1 MRTTLLASTALLALA
16 APAHAEDITT
26 KRETP
31 VKTST
36 VKNGAPDS
44 ITITSAGSV
53 VLTSGTAVTMDSD
66 HTVTNGGTVTIGN
79 ADNAIGIL
87 AEDGTTGAIT
97 NSGKITIDEPYT
109 PTDTDNDGDLDGPF
123 ALGSNRF
130 GIRTAGTH
138 GGAITNTG
146 TITVEGNDS
155 AGIWLG
161 GTQNGALRNDGTISV
176 VGDRTTALYAQAVNG
191 NVRLAGTVG
200 AQGKDAVAAH
210 FAGDVTGTMEIQ
222 GNIASTGYRY
232 TTVPSDTSKLDADD
246 LLQGGSAVLIEGD
259 VTGGIIFAVP
269 PANNNA
275 SNNDEDGDG
284 IEDSKEGT
292 AKITTYG
299 AAPAVVIGAAGRDIA
314 IGPVQSTAAKYGVQI
329 DGTILGTGLYEG
341 VDGNG
346 LVIGGQGGA
355 VTIANGIGINGGVG
369 ATSKDANATALR
381 LGAGADVPKLQN
393 AGAIEAKS
401 GATANS
407 KAIAVKVD
415 TGAQLGTISNSGTIK
430 ATVGGN
436 LGTATGI
443 LDTSGSVTLVENSGT
458 IEASGAAADSDRNV
472 AIDLSANT
480 SGATIRQTVVATGK
494 TAPSIKGDIR
504 LGSGND
510 TLDLADGS
518 FSGDAFFGAG
528 TATYTLSGDAWQ
540 NGNVTFGADADTM
553 SLAGT
558 SLFNGTA
565 DFGGGA
571 DVLNI
576 AGTAYFGGKLAN
588 SGSLAVNLT
597 GGALDL
603 ASPTALGSLDVGAN
617 GILIATLDKEAGAGS
632 LYNVAGAASFA
643 DGAKLGVRLANV
655 DDAEGSYVVLEAGS
669 LTGAAELELA
679 TTAMPFL
686 FKADFGTPANANQI
700 VIDIVKRTATE
711 LGLNRSQTSAY
722 DAIFAA
728 LGNDEDIEQVFLGI
742 SDGDVF
748 RSTVSRMLPDH
759 AGGTFEGVSLGS
771 RTFARQVADPPSPV
785 YSIGGID
792 VIVSSA
798 LWSSDKDAGE
808 TAAYDLGG
816 FGFSAAGEVDT
827 KVGAF
832 GLSASWM
839 WNEYDQLGG
848 DQSANS
854 DTYELGAYWR
864 GHWGGFTAFG
874 RGSIGKVDADGWRL
888 FRYTLDE
895 KEVERQ
901 VKGEWGGTLMTA
913 SAGMAYEFGGE
924 GAFFARPSVSA
935 DYVSLD
941 EDGYTET
948 GGDEALDLTVE
959 DRKSDEFAVNG
970 GLTLGINF
978 TGNGRRD
985 ENWFRT
991 EVEGG
996 WREVVGGELG
1006 STTASFEDGTPFT
1019 LTPEER
1025 SNGWFA
1031 RLRALGGS
1039 DMFEMS
1045 GEVGAEDRN
1054 DKTALT
1060 LRGSLRLA
1068 F

>member
-1 MRTTLLASTALLALA
+1 MRTYLLASTALLALA
-16 APAHAEDITT
+16 APAQAEDITT

-44 ITITSAGSV
+44 VTITKDGSV
-53 VLTSGTAVTMDSD
+53 VVTSGTAVTMDSD
-66 HTVTNGGTVTIGN
+66 NKVTNQGTVTIGN
-79 ADNAIGIL
+79 ASNATGIL
-87 AEDGTTGAIT
+87 AVSGTTGEIN
-97 NSGKITIDEPYT
+97 NSGTITIDEPYT
-109 PTDTDNDGDLDGPF
+109 ATDTDNDGDLDGPF

-130 GIRTAGTH
+130 GIRTDGTH
-138 GGAITNTG
+138 SGAITNTG

-161 GTQNGALRNDGTISV
+161 GTQTGVVRNDGTIKV
-176 VGDRTTALYAQAVNG
+176 IGDRTTGLYAQDVTG
-191 NVRLAGTVG
+191 NVRLAGTVT
-200 AQGKDAVAAH
+200 AQGEDAVGAR
-210 FAGDVTGTMEIQ
+210 FAGDVTGAMEIQ
-222 GNIASTGYRY
+222 GAISSTGYRY
-232 TTVPSDTSKLDADD
+232 TSVPSDPSKLDADD
-246 LLQGGSAVLIEGD
+246 LLQGGSAVVIEGN

-269 PANNNA
+269 PKDNNT

-292 AKITTYG
+292 AKITTFG
-299 AAPAVVIGAAGRDIA
+299 AAPAVVIGSAGNDIA
-314 IGPVQSTAAKYGVQI
+314 IGPVQSTAAKFGVQI
-329 DGTILGTGLYEG
+329 DGSIVGAGLYTG

-346 LVIGGQGGA
+346 LLIGGQGGA
-355 VTIANGIGINGGVG
+355 VTVANGIGINGGVG
-369 ATSKDANATALR
+369 ATSKDATATALR
-381 LGAGADVPKLQN
+381 LGAGASVPKLQN
-393 AGAIEAKS
+393 AGGIEAKS
-401 GATANS
+401 GATADS

-415 TGAQLGTISNSGTIK
+415 AGAQLGTISNSGAIK
-430 ATVGGN
+430 ATVGESGS
-436 LGTATGI
+436 ATGI
-443 LDTSGSVTLVENSGT
+443 LDTSGTVTLIENSGG
-458 IEASGAAADSDRNV
+458 IEASGAKADSDRNI

-480 SGATIRQTVVATGK
+480 TGATIKQTVVASGK

-504 LGSGND
+504 FGSGND

-528 TATYTLSGDAWQ
+528 TATYTLSGDAWH
-540 NGNVTFGADADTM
+540 NGNVTFGAGADTM

-576 AGTAYFGGKLAN
+576 AGTAYFSGKLAN

-603 ASPTALGSLDVGAN
+603 ASPTALGSLNVGAD
-617 GILIATLDKEAGAGS
+617 GILVATLDKEAGMGS
-632 LYNVAGAASFA
+632 LYTVAGTASFA
-643 DGAKLGVRLANV
+643 DGSKIGVRLANV
-655 DDAEGSYVVLEAGS
+655 DDAEGSYVVVEAGT
-669 LTGAAELELA
+669 LTGASDLELA
-679 TTAMPFL
+679 TNAMPFL

-728 LGNDEDIEQVFLGI
+728 LGNDEDIERVFLGI
-742 SDGDVF
+742 NDGDVF

-759 AGGTFEGVSLGS
+759 AGGTFEGISLGS
-771 RTFARQVADPPSPV
+771 RAFARQVADPPSPV
-785 YSIGGID
+785 YSIGGVD
-792 VIVSSA
+792 VILSSA

-827 KVGAF
+827 KLGAF
-832 GLSASWM
+832 GLSATWM

-848 DQSANS
+848 DLSANS

-864 GHWGGFTAFG
+864 GHWGGLTAFG
-874 RGSIGKVDADGWRL
+874 RGSIGKVDLDGWRL
-888 FRYTLDE
+888 FKYTLDD
-895 KEVERQ
+895 KDVERQ
-901 VKGEWGGTLMTA
+901 IRGEWGGTLMTA
-913 SAGMAYEFGGE
+913 SAGLAYELGGG

-935 DYVSLD
+935 DYISLD

-978 TGNGRRD
+978 TGNGPRD

-1006 STTASFEDGTPFT
+1006 STTASFEGGTPFT

>member
-1 MRTTLLASTALLALA
+1 MRTYLLASTALLAVA
-16 APAHAEDITT
+16 VPAHAEDITT

-44 ITITSAGSV
+44 ITITKDGSV
-53 VLTSGTAVTMDSD
+53 VVSSGTAVTMDSD
-66 HTVTNGGTVTIGN
+66 NKVTNQGTVTIGN
-79 ADNAIGIL
+79 ANNATGIL
-87 AEDGTTGAIT
+87 AVSGTTGEIN
-97 NSGKITIDEPYT
+97 NSGTITIDEPYT
-109 PTDTDNDGDLDGPF
+109 ATDTDNDGDLDGPF

-130 GIRTAGTH
+130 GIRTDGTH
-138 GGAITNTG
+138 SGAITNTG

-161 GTQNGALRNDGTISV
+161 GTQTGAVRNDGTIKV
-176 VGDRTTALYAQAVNG
+176 IGDRTTGLYAQDVTG
-191 NVRLAGTVG
+191 NVRLAGTVS
-200 AQGKDAVAAH
+200 AQGEDAVGAH
-210 FAGDVTGTMEIQ
+210 FAGDVTGAMEIQ
-222 GNIASTGYRY
+222 GTISSTGYRY
-232 TTVPSDTSKLDADD
+232 TSVPSDPSKLDADD
-246 LLQGGSAVLIEGD
+246 LLQGGSAVVIEGN

-269 PANNNA
+269 PKDNNT

-299 AAPAVVIGAAGRDIA
+299 AAPAVVIGSATNDIA
-314 IGPVQSTAAKYGVQI
+314 IGPVQSTAAKFGLQI
-329 DGTILGTGLYEG
+329 DGTIVGSGLYTG

-355 VTIANGIGINGGVG
+355 VTIANGIGITGGVG

-381 LGAGADVPKLQN
+381 LGAGASVPKLQN
-393 AGAIEAKS
+393 AGVIQASS
-401 GATANS
+401 GATAS
-407 KAIAVKVD
+407 STSVAVKVD
-415 TGAQLGTISNSGTIK
+415 AGAQLGTISNSGAIK
-430 ATVGGN
+430 ATVGEDGS
-436 LGTATGI
+436 ATGI
-443 LDTSGSVTLVENSGT
+443 LDNSGTVTLIENSGG
-458 IEASGAAADSDRNV
+458 IEASGAKADSDRNI
-472 AIDLSANT
+472 AIDLTANT
-480 SGATIRQTVVATGK
+480 TGATIKQTVVASGK

-504 LGSGND
+504 FGSGND

-528 TATYTLSGDAWQ
+528 TATYTLSGDAWH
-540 NGNVTFGADADTM
+540 NGNVTFGAGADTM

-576 AGTAYFGGKLAN
+576 AGTAYFSGKLAN

-603 ASPTALGSLDVGAN
+603 SSPTALGSLSVGAD
-617 GILIATLDKEAGAGS
+617 GILIATLDKEAGMGS
-632 LYNVAGAASFA
+632 LYTVAGTASFA
-643 DGAKLGVRLANV
+643 DGSKIGVRLANV
-655 DDAEGSYVVLEAGS
+655 DDAEGSYVVVDAGS
-669 LTGAAELELA
+669 LTGVSDLELA
-679 TTAMPFL
+679 TGAMPFL

-742 SDGDVF
+742 NDGDVF

-759 AGGTFEGVSLGS
+759 AGGTFEGISLGS

-792 VIVSSA
+792 VILSSA

-827 KVGAF
+827 KLGAF
-832 GLSASWM
+832 GLSATWM

-874 RGSIGKVDADGWRL
+874 RGSIGKVDLDGWRV
-888 FRYTLDE
+888 FKYILDG
-895 KEVERQ
+895 KDLERQ
-901 VKGEWGGTLMTA
+901 IHGDWGGTLMTA
-913 SAGMAYEFGGE
+913 SAGMAYEFGGD

-1045 GEVGAEDRN
+1045 GEVGAEERN
-1054 DKTALT
+1054 EKTALT

>member
-1 MRTTLLASTALLALA
+1 MRTTLLASTALLAIA
-16 APAHAEDITT
+16 VPAHAEDITT
-26 KRETP
+26 KRTTP
-31 VKTST
+31 VQTST
-36 VKNGAPDS
+36 VKNNTPDS
-44 ITITSAGSV
+44 ITITSTGSV
-53 VLTSGTAVTMDSD
+53 VVSSGTAVTMDSD
-66 HTVTNGGTVTIGN
+66 HKVVNQGAVTIGN
-79 ADNAIGIL
+79 ASNATGIL
-87 AEDGTTGAIT
+87 AVSGTTGEIN
-97 NSGKITIDEPYT
+97 NSGTITIDEPYT

-130 GIRTAGTH
+130 GIRTDGTH
-138 GGAITNTG
+138 AGAITNTG

-161 GTQNGALRNDGTISV
+161 GAQTGKVRNDGTIKV
-176 VGDRTTALYAQAVNG
+176 VGDRTTGLYAQAVTG
-191 NVRLAGTVG
+191 DVRVAGSIS
-200 AQGKDAVAAH
+200 AQGEDAVGVH
-210 FAGDVTGTMEIQ
+210 FAGDVTGAMDIQ
-222 GNIASTGYRY
+222 GTISSTGYRY
-232 TTVPSDTSKLDADD
+232 TTVPSDPSKLDADD

-259 VTGGIIFAVP
+259 VTGGIVFAIP

-284 IEDSKEGT
+284 IEDAKEGI
-292 AKITTYG
+292 AKITSYG

-314 IGPVQSTAAKYGVQI
+314 IGPVQSTAAKFGVQI
-329 DGTILGTGLYEG
+329 DGTIVGAGLYTG
-341 VDGNG
+341 VDANG

-355 VTIANGIGINGGVG
+355 VTVANGIGITGGVG
-369 ATSKDANATALR
+369 ATSRDADATALR
-381 LGAGADVPKLQN
+381 LGAGASVPKIQN
-393 AGAIEAKS
+393 AGGIEAKS

-407 KAIAVKVD
+407 TAIAVKVN
-415 TGAQLGTISNSGTIK
+415 TGAQLGTIANSGLIK
-430 ATVGGN
+430 ATVGEG
-436 LGTATGI
+436 GSATAI
-443 LDTSGSVTLVENSGT
+443 LDSSGTVTLIENSGG
-458 IEASGAAADSDRNV
+458 IEASGAKADSDRNL
-472 AIDLSANT
+472 AIDLTANT
-480 SGATIRQTVVATGK
+480 TGATIKQTVVASGK

-504 LGSGND
+504 LGTGSD
-510 TLDLADGS
+510 TLDLADGT
-518 FSGDAFFGAG
+518 FEGDAFFGAG
-528 TATYTLSGDAWQ
+528 ANSYTLSGDAWQ
-540 NGNVTFGADADTM
+540 YGNATFGAGNDTM
-553 SLAGT
+553 SLSGS
-558 SLFNGTA
+558 SLFSGTA

-571 DVLNI
+571 DTLTI
-576 AGTAYFGGKLAN
+576 AGTAYFTGALAN

-603 ASPTALGSLDVGAN
+603 ASPTSLGSLSVGAN
-617 GILIATLDKEAGAGS
+617 GLLVATLDKDAGAGS
-632 LYNVAGAASFA
+632 LYDVAGAASFA
-643 DGAKLGVRLANV
+643 DGAKLGIKLANV
-655 DDAEGSYVVLEAGS
+655 DDAEGSYLVLEAGS
-669 LTGAAELELA
+669 LTGAADLELA
-679 TTAMPFL
+679 TGAMPFL

-711 LGLNRSQTSAY
+711 LGLNRSETSAY
-722 DAIFAA
+722 DAIFSA
-728 LGNDEDIEQVFLGI
+728 LGNDDDIEQVFLGI

-759 AGGTFEGVSLGS
+759 AGGTFEGISLGS
-771 RTFARQVADPPSPV
+771 RAFARQLADPPSPV
-785 YSIGGID
+785 YSIGGVDI
-792 VIVSSA
+792 ILSSA

-827 KVGAF
+827 KLGAF
-832 GLSASWM
+832 GLSATWM

-888 FRYTLDE
+888 FRYTLDG
-895 KEVERQ
+895 KDVERQ
-901 VKGEWGGTLMTA
+901 IQGDWGGTLMTA
-913 SAGMAYEFGGE
+913 SAGMAYEIGGS
-924 GAFFARPSVSA
+924 GAFFARPAVSA

-948 GGDEALDLTVE
+948 GGSEALNLTVE

-970 GLTLGINF
+970 GMTVGINF
-978 TGNGRRD
+978 TGNGPRD

-1006 STTASFEDGTPFT
+1006 STTASFEGGTPFT
-1019 LTPEER
+1019 LDPEQR